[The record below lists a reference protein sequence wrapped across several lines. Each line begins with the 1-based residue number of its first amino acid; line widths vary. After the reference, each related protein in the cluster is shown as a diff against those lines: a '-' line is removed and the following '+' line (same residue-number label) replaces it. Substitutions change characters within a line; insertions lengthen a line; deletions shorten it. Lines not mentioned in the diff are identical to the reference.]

1 MYARPRSKVLPVI
14 LGLTLLCVAI
24 LLAWRGWSFYKLGLE
39 ARVEHPEYQ
48 TLRPSGIVGNGY
60 GFLAAILFL
69 TNLSYLARRRL
80 AMFKSFGSMRIWLDV
95 HVFTGLLGALFVAFH
110 SAFQARSTLS
120 TITAASLAVVVVTG
134 IFGRFLHAII
144 NHGGKWASRAEKI
157 LRSWRSLHRL
167 SALLMLLTVAVHIG
181 VAWHFGYR
189 WIFD

>member
-1 MYARPRSKVLPVI
+1 MYARPRSRLIPAI
-14 LGLTLLCVAI
+14 LGLSLFLVAA
-24 LLAWRGWSFYKLGLE
+24 LLAWRGWSFYQLGLE
-39 ARVEHPEYQ
+39 ARVDHPEYR

-60 GFLAAILFL
+60 GFIAAILFL

-95 HVFTGLLGALFVAFH
+95 HVFTGLLGAVFVAFH
-110 SAFQARSTLS
+110 SAFQARSTMA
-120 TITAASLAVVVVTG
+120 TITAVSLAVVVVTG

-144 NHGGKWASRAEKI
+144 NHGGKWAVGAERL

-167 SALLMLLTVAVHIG
+167 SALLMLVTVAVHVGI
-181 VAWHFGYR
+181 AWHFGYR